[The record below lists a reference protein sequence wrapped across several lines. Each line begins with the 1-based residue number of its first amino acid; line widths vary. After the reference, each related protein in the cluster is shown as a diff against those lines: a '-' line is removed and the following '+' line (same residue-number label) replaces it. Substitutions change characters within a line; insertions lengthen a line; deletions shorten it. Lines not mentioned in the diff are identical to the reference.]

1 MGGMNGWDHM
11 GGWGG
16 MGGASGWGWVFL
28 VLLLVGVA
36 AVVVALVRLRT
47 AGRGEQS
54 PGAAGRPSARQI
66 LDERFAR
73 GEIDADE
80 YQQRVRQLEDR

>member
-1 MGGMNGWDHM
+1 MGGMNG
-11 GGWGG
+11 GGPWGEG
-16 MGGASGWGWVFL
+16 CYMGGAGWGWVFL
-28 VLLLVGVA
+28 ILLLAGIA

-73 GEIDADE
+73 GEIDAEE
-80 YQQRVRQLEDR
+80 YRQRVRQLEDR

>member
-1 MGGMNGWDHM
+1 
-11 GGWGG
+11 
-16 MGGASGWGWVFL
+16 
-28 VLLLVGVA
+28 A

>member
-1 MGGMNGWDHM
+1 MGGMNGWGHM

-16 MGGASGWGWVFL
+16 MGCSSGWGWVFL
-28 VLLLVGVA
+28 LLLLVGVA
-36 AVVVALVRLRT
+36 AVTVALVRLRT
-47 AGRGEQS
+47 AGRSEQT
-54 PGAAGRPSARQI
+54 PGGAGRSSARQI

>member
-1 MGGMNGWDHM
+1 MGGMNG
-11 GGWGG
+11 GGPWGEG
-16 MGGASGWGWVFL
+16 CYMGGAGWGWVFL
-28 VLLLVGVA
+28 ILLLAGIA

-54 PGAAGRPSARQI
+54 PGGAGRSSARQI